1 MNAPRL
7 VTKVASGVAAAAL
20 AAVVGFSVPA
30 YANVYSFSTPPGAT
44 SFDGLALDAT
54 ATFTTGLGNIELV
67 LTNNQAT
74 FSASQLLSD
83 VSFTASGVTAAGFSL
98 TPTSA
103 SYINLTGCGA
113 TPCLATR
120 VGAGPQNLPWT
131 LTNTGGSNYHF
142 TGLGNPGATGLI
154 IGPAAVANSSING
167 ATHQP
172 YIDGTATFNL
182 ALAGVTSD
190 TVISNVSFS
199 FGTNEETRI
208 GIPIPAAVW
217 LFGSGLLG
225 LIGIA
230 RRRQA
235 GIATASP
242 LAA

>member
-1 MNAPRL
+1 MMKLPTML
-7 VTKVASGVAAAAL
+7 KYLGAAL
-20 AAVVGFSVPA
+20 ALGAVVGFSVPT

-44 SFDGLALDAT
+44 SFDGLPLDAT
-54 ATFTTGLGNIELV
+54 ATFTTSLGNIEIV

-83 VSFTASGVTAAGFSL
+83 VSFTASGTTSIVGTGSIL
-98 TPTSA
+98 PTTA

-113 TPCLATR
+113 PPCLATR
-120 VGAGPQNLPWT
+120 SSAGAQTIPWSFT
-131 LTNTGGSNYHF
+131 SLGGGDYHF

-154 IGPAAVANSSING
+154 IGPATVANSSING
-167 ATHQP
+167 PTHQP

-182 ALAGVTSD
+182 SLLGVTAD

-199 FGTNEETRI
+199 FGTNEETVVQV
-208 GIPIPAAVW
+208 PIPAAVW

-230 RRRQA
+230 RRRHA
-235 GIATASP
+235 GVATSSSV
-242 LAA
+242 AA